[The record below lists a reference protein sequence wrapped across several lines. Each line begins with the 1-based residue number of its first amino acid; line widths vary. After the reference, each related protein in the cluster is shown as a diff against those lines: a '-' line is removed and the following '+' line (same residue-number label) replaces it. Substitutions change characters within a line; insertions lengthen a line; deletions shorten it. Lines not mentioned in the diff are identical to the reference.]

1 MMRSL
6 RAKIMLGF
14 TIVVLLVTFIA
25 AWTVVNVGE
34 ISEKIVLIGNW
45 DDNGAEATDQMRMR
59 LAEYDAAVLRY
70 ILRHDDTMR
79 IQVAERQSEFY
90 QWLNRANDNSIASEV
105 QMLDDAEELFRGLN
119 AQFTRIVEASAVPGN
134 SEATMSYYWSF
145 FHPASERLMVM
156 LNHNAELTRRRSNEL
171 IDSVQ
176 STARFIAYS
185 TLGIAIMVLVVSTIA
200 SQKVLQTILRPIQ
213 QLTFSAQRVAE
224 GDFEQEIKVGE
235 SYDELHALVEH
246 FNEMVRRLEKHNAVK
261 VNQLM
266 TEKRRCETIVRDLS
280 DAIVATDEDGRI
292 IYFNRQAEDVID
304 LPATLTVGSLLSDMG
319 AERPFIRRIHGDIS
333 DRRTGG
339 VEEMLM
345 FNVKGEHRSY
355 AFESQT
361 IHDKENEILG
371 YVFRLKDITKFR
383 QLDEIK
389 NKMVST
395 VSHELRT
402 PLTSIGLSLELLL
415 EEKERTLEP
424 LQQELLQNMQEDV
437 LRLQGFVND
446 LLDIARIESGKVRL
460 NLTPCAPRHLADDA
474 VRRIAPMAVR
484 QEIQIDTTGIAADM
498 PTALVDDNR
507 IAQVFSNL
515 YSNAIRYTPFRGS
528 IIVSADMVEG
538 TIRFCVRD
546 NGPGIPQNEARHIFE
561 KFYQVRDDQRA
572 GGSGLGLAI
581 VKEIVE
587 AHGGAVWVESAIGM
601 GSSFYFTVPCA

>member
-1 MMRSL
+1 MRSL

-34 ISEKIVLIGNW
+34 ISEKIILIGNW
-45 DDNGAEATDQMRMR
+45 DDSGSEATDEMRWQ
-59 LAEYDAAVLRY
+59 LSEYDSAVLRY
-70 ILRHDDTMR
+70 ILQRSDSMR
-79 IQVAERQSEFY
+79 IQVAQRQSTFY
-90 QWLNRANDNSIASEV
+90 QWLNHARSGNHIPAEV
-105 QMLDDAEELFRGLN
+105 HLLDSAEVMFRGLN
-119 AQFTRIVEASAVPGN
+119 VHFTRIVEASAIPDN
-134 SEATMSYYWSF
+134 ADATMAQYWSF
-145 FHPASERLMVM
+145 FHPVSDRLM
-156 LNHNAELTRRRSNEL
+156 LLLSNQEELARRRNTEL

-235 SYDELHALVEH
+235 SYDELHDLVAH
-246 FNEMVRRLEKHNAVK
+246 FNEMVRRLGQFNARK
-261 VNQLM
+261 VSQLM

-292 IYFNRQAEDVID
+292 IYFNRQAEEVLD
-304 LPATLTVGSLLSDMG
+304 LPSSLTVGSLLSDMG
-319 AERPFIRRIHGDIS
+319 AERPFIRRIQSDIADS
-333 DRRTGG
+333 RTGG
-339 VEEMLM
+339 AEELLM
-345 FNVKGEHRSY
+345 FNVRGEHRSY

-371 YVFRLKDITKFR
+371 YVFRLKDITRFR

-415 EEKERTLEP
+415 EENGSALEP

-437 LRLQGFVND
+437 QRLQGFVND

-460 NLTPCAPRHLADDA
+460 NLAPRVPRHLADDA
-474 VRRIAPMAVR
+474 ARRISPMAAR
-484 QEIQIDTTGIAADM
+484 QEIQIDTTGIVADL
-498 PTALVDDNR
+498 PHVLADDNR

-515 YSNAIRYTPFRGS
+515 YSNAIRYTPFRGT
-528 IIVSADMVEG
+528 IAVSAIHTDGAV
-538 TIRFCVRD
+538 RFCVRD
-546 NGPGIPQNEARHIFE
+546 NGPGIPQNDAKHIFE

-581 VKEIVE
+581 VKEIIE
-587 AHGGAVWVESAIGM
+587 AHGGTVWVESAAGM